1 MRAILIGGE
10 MMSNQIVR
18 LAGAGLTVLAL
29 AACQSG
35 PMPNPDRP
43 DNQVESWNMRA
54 VGFHNLQARSAYQPT
69 IVEQNGRWIA
79 YIGLHGGQRMNPMN
93 GQLENNGTAIVDVTD
108 PREPKF
114 LVHIPGERGEGE
126 AGGGQM
132 TRICSGK
139 QLPKGDPSKFYML
152 RVFGDQAHEMWDVSV
167 PEKPVRMSVIV
178 GNLRSTHKSWWE
190 CDTGIAYLVAGPKD
204 WRVRRMT
211 KVYDLSD
218 PAKPVFIRDYGL
230 DGQQPGSTGQPPF
243 ELHGMISAGPQKNR
257 VYMGHGNNKF
267 GILQIVDREKLL
279 NGPKEVTRDNLN
291 YPQVSR
297 LEFPTNSG
305 AHTVLPLLDMEIEH
319 FKKSQNSKRDFIV
332 AVNESIND
340 ECREAN
346 QQVWFIDISQET
358 KPFGVANWTVK
369 EASGKFCDR
378 GERFGAHASQENMT
392 PIFHKKVLFVTWFSA
407 GLRALDV
414 RNPYEPKEIAYYIPA
429 ITADTKA
436 DPTCLRRRNAATC
449 KISIQT
455 NNVEVDDRGY
465 IYIVDRADTGLH
477 ILDLTGS
484 ARDLASYPAK

>member
-1 MRAILIGGE
+1 

-18 LAGAGLTVLAL
+18 LAGACLTMLAL

-43 DNQVESWNMRA
+43 DNQAESWNMRV

-93 GQLENNGTAIVDVTD
+93 SQLENNGTAIVDVTD

-114 LVHIPGERGEGE
+114 LFHIPGERGEGE

-152 RVFGDQAHEMWDVSV
+152 RVFGDQAHEMWDVTV
-167 PEKPVRMSVIV
+167 PEKPSRMNVIV

-190 CDTGIAYLVAGPKD
+190 CDTGIAYLVSGPKD

-211 KVYDLSD
+211 KIYDLSD
-218 PAKPVFIRDYGL
+218 PAKPVFVRDYGL
-230 DGQQPGSTGQPPF
+230 DGQQPGTTGQPPF

-257 VYMGHGNNKF
+257 IYMGHGNNKF

-279 NGPKEVTRDNLN
+279 NGPKEVTRENLN

-319 FKKSQNSKRDFIV
+319 FKKSQNSKRDFIA

-392 PIFHKKVLFVTWFSA
+392 PIFHKKILFVTWFSA

-436 DPTCLRRRNAATC
+436 DPTCLRRRSAATC

-484 ARDLASYPAK
+484 ARELASYPAK

>member
-1 MRAILIGGE
+1 MAIQF
-10 MMSNQIVR
+10 MR
-18 LAGAGLTVLAL
+18 LAGAGLAVLVL

-35 PMPNPDRP
+35 PSPNPDRA
-43 DNQVESWNMRA
+43 DTQAEAWNMKV

-79 YIGLHGGQRMNPMN
+79 YIGLHGGTRMNAQN
-93 GQLENNGTAIVDVTD
+93 GQLEHNGTAIVDVTD

-114 LVHIPGERGEGE
+114 VVHIPGERGEGE

-132 TRICSGK
+132 TRICKGT
-139 QLPKGDPSKFYML
+139 QLPKGDPAKVYML
-152 RVFGDQAHEMWDVSV
+152 RVFGDQQHEMWDVTA
-167 PEKPVRMSVIV
+167 PERPARLNVIV

-190 CDTGIAYLVAGPKD
+190 CDTGIAYLVSGPKD

-218 PAKPVFIRDYGL
+218 PAKPVFIRDYGM
-230 DGQQPGSTGQPPF
+230 DGQQPGATGQPPF

-257 VYMGHGNNKF
+257 LYMGHGNNKF

-279 NGPKEVTRDNLN
+279 TGPKEVTRENLN

-358 KPFGVANWTVK
+358 RPFGVANWTVK

-378 GERFGAHASQENMT
+378 GERFGAHSPQENMT
-392 PIFHKKVLFVTWFSA
+392 PIFHKKILFVTWFSA

-484 ARDLASYPAK
+484 ARELASYPAK

>member
-1 MRAILIGGE
+1 MAVQF
-10 MMSNQIVR
+10 MR
-18 LAGAGLTVLAL
+18 LAGAALALVAL

-35 PMPNPDRP
+35 PRPNPDRP
-43 DNQVESWNMRA
+43 DNQAEAWNMKV

-79 YIGLHGGQRMNPMN
+79 YIGLHGGTRMNPQN
-93 GQLENNGTAIVDVTD
+93 GQLEHNGTAIVDVTD

-132 TRICSGK
+132 TRICKGT
-139 QLPKGDPSKFYML
+139 QLPKGDPAKVYML
-152 RVFGDQAHEMWDVSV
+152 RVFGDQQHEMWDVSA
-167 PEKPVRMSVIV
+167 PEQPSRLNVIV

-190 CDTGIAYLVAGPKD
+190 CDTGIAYLVSGPKD

-218 PAKPVFIRDYGL
+218 PAKPVFIRDYGI
-230 DGQQPGSTGQPPF
+230 DGQQPGATGQPPF

-257 VYMGHGNNKF
+257 IYMGHGNNKF

-279 NGPKEVTRDNLN
+279 NGPKEVTRENLN

-297 LEFPTNSG
+297 LDFPTNSG

-319 FKKSQNSKRDFIV
+319 FKKSQNSRRDFIV

-346 QQVWFIDISQET
+346 QQVWFIDISQENR
-358 KPFGVANWTVK
+358 PFGVANWTVK
-369 EASGKFCDR
+369 EASGRFCDR
-378 GERFGAHASQENMT
+378 GERFGAHSPQENMT
-392 PIFHKKVLFVTWFSA
+392 PIFHKKILFVTWFSA

-449 KISIQT
+449 KIAIQT

-484 ARDLASYPAK
+484 ARELASYPAK

>member
-1 MRAILIGGE
+1 MR
-10 MMSNQIVR
+10 V
-18 LAGAGLTVLAL
+18 
-29 AACQSG
+29 
-35 PMPNPDRP
+35 
-43 DNQVESWNMRA
+43 

-79 YIGLHGGQRMNPMN
+79 YIGLHGGQRMNAMT
-93 GQLENNGTAIVDVTD
+93 GQIENNGTAIVDVTD

-167 PEKPVRMSVIV
+167 PEKPSRMNVIV

-190 CDTGIAYLVAGPKD
+190 CDTGIAYLVSGPKD

-218 PAKPVFIRDYGL
+218 PAKPVFIRDFGL

-257 VYMGHGNNKF
+257 IYMGHGNNKF
-267 GILQIVDREKLL
+267 GILQIVDRDKLL

-297 LEFPTNSG
+297 LEFPTNIG
-305 AHTVLPLLDMEIEH
+305 AHTVLPMLDMEIEH
-319 FKKSQNSKRDFIV
+319 FKKSRDSKRDFIV
-332 AVNESIND
+332 AVDESIND

-346 QQVWFIDISQET
+346 QQVWFIDITQET
-358 KPFGVANWTVK
+358 KPFGVANWPVK

-378 GERFGAHASQENMT
+378 GERFGAHSPQENMT
-392 PIFHKKVLFVTWFSA
+392 PIFHKKILFVTWFSA

-436 DPTCLRRRNAATC
+436 DPTCLRRRSAATC
-449 KISIQT
+449 KIAIQT

-484 ARDLASYPAK
+484 ARELASYPSK